1 MSQRPPLSK
10 ILQRHRVRI
19 ARILWWVLLIY
30 LFLIERITIIPLAS
44 TPGLVGIGVIGL
56 GLLVRSLSAGM
67 LHKNQ
72 VLASEGIYAMVRN
85 PLYFGSL
92 LLLVGVNI
100 IIANWLM
107 AVSSMVLFAITYIPT
122 IKGEESGLAHAYGEE
137 WEAFKKSTPRLFPN
151 LLKLG
156 ELRNSRWS
164 YPQWVK
170 NHEHN
175 TVLAAIGILI
185 VLQLYSSYFAG
196 TAS

>member
-1 MSQRPPLSK
+1 MNQRPTLSK
-10 ILQRHRVRI
+10 KLQQHRVRI
-19 ARILWWVLLIY
+19 ARILWGVLLIY
-30 LFLIERITIIPLAS
+30 LFAIERIAITPLTS
-44 TPGLVGIGVIGL
+44 KFGVIGIGVIVL

-72 VLASEGIYAMVRN
+72 VLATEGIYAMVRN

-107 AVSSMVLFAITYIPT
+107 AVSSVALFAITYIPT

-151 LLKLG
+151 LLRVG
-156 ELRNSRWS
+156 ELKKSRWS
-164 YPQWVK
+164 YPQWIK

-175 TVLAAIGILI
+175 TVLAAIAILI
-185 VLQLYSSYFAG
+185 ALQFYSNFFAA